1 MKTTVEASLL
11 PILRSRGQAEI
22 LCAVL
27 ANPNREWTLG
37 ELAMVSGQSLPTV
50 QREVERAELAALV
63 ESRRMG
69 RQRLVKAGPS
79 QIAIMLANLLMWSY
93 GPKFVIAEEFADIT
107 GIDRLFIFGSWAAR
121 YHGVDGYPPQDLDV
135 LVIGDANLSDVFRAA
150 HAASNKLQLEVN
162 PKLFSHTWWENKTG
176 SGFRMEIERRP
187 IVEIEVGDAKQSARG
202 TTGVLSPNFP
212 LSSAAYLQ

>member
-37 ELAMVSGQSLPTV
+37 ELAKVSGQSLPTV

-63 ESRRMG
+63 ESRRLG

-79 QIAIMLANLLMWSY
+79 QIAIMLANLLLWSY
-93 GPKFVIAEEFADIT
+93 GPKFVIAEEFAGIK

-187 IVEIEVGDAKQSARG
+187 IVEIEVGDAKQSTAKVKRDR
-202 TTGVLSPNFP
+202 
-212 LSSAAYLQ
+212 AKH

>member
-37 ELAMVSGQSLPTV
+37 ELAKVSGQSLPTV

-63 ESRRMG
+63 ESRRLG

-79 QIAIMLANLLMWSY
+79 QIAIMLANLLLWSY
-93 GPKFVIAEEFADIT
+93 GPKFVIAEEFAGIK

-187 IVEIEVGDAKQSARG
+187 IVEIEVGDEKQSARG
-202 TTGVLSPNFP
+202 TTGARKSRK
-212 LSSAAYLQ
+212 A

>member
-37 ELAMVSGQSLPTV
+37 ELAKVSGQSVPTV

-63 ESRRMG
+63 ESRRLG

-79 QIAIMLANLLMWSY
+79 QIAIMLANLLLWSY
-93 GPKFVIAEEFADIT
+93 GPKFVIAEEFAGIK

-202 TTGVLSPNFP
+202 TAGARKSRK
-212 LSSAAYLQ
+212 A

>member
-37 ELAMVSGQSLPTV
+37 ELARVSGQSLPTV

-79 QIAIMLANLLMWSY
+79 QIAIQLANLLLWSY
-93 GPKFVIAEEFADIT
+93 GPKFVIAEEFAGIK

-121 YHGVDGYPPQDLDV
+121 YHGVDGYPPQDLDI

-187 IVEIEVGDAKQSARG
+187 IVEIEVGDEKQSARK
-202 TTGVLSPNFP
+202 TTGARKSRK
-212 LSSAAYLQ
+212 A

>member
-1 MKTTVEASLL
+1 MSDIVHFMKSTVEASLL

-37 ELAMVSGQSLPTV
+37 ELAKVSGQSLPTV
-50 QREVERAELAALV
+50 QREIERAELAALV

-93 GPKFVIAEEFADIT
+93 GPKFVIAEEFAGIK

-202 TTGVLSPNFP
+202 TAGARKSRK
-212 LSSAAYLQ
+212 A

>member
-37 ELAMVSGQSLPTV
+37 ELAKVSGQSLPTV

-79 QIAIMLANLLMWSY
+79 QIAIQLANLLLWSY
-93 GPKFVIAEEFADIT
+93 GPKFVIAEEFAGIK

-121 YHGVDGYPPQDLDV
+121 YSGIEGYPPQDIDV

-187 IVEIEVGDAKQSARG
+187 IVEIEVGDEKQSARK
-202 TTGVLSPNFP
+202 TTGARKSRK
-212 LSSAAYLQ
+212 A

>member
-37 ELAMVSGQSLPTV
+37 ELAKVSGQSLPTV

-79 QIAIMLANLLMWSY
+79 QIAIMLANLLLWSY
-93 GPKFVIAEEFADIT
+93 GPKFVIAEEFAGIK

-121 YHGVDGYPPQDLDV
+121 YHGVDGYPPQDLDI

-176 SGFRMEIERRP
+176 SGFRQEIDRRP
-187 IVEIEVGDAKQSARG
+187 IVEIEVRSAKSSTENAE
-202 TTGVLSPNFP
+202 GVRVRRN
-212 LSSAAYLQ
+212 

>member
-1 MKTTVEASLL
+1 MSDIVHFMKTTVEASLL

-37 ELAMVSGQSLPTV
+37 ELAKVSGQSLPTV

-79 QIAIMLANLLMWSY
+79 QIAIMLANLLLWSY

-202 TTGVLSPNFP
+202 TAGARKSRK
-212 LSSAAYLQ
+212 A

>member
-1 MKTTVEASLL
+1 LSDIVHFMKTTVEASLL

-37 ELAMVSGQSLPTV
+37 ELAKVSGQSLPTV

-79 QIAIMLANLLMWSY
+79 QIAIMLANLLLWSY
-93 GPKFVIAEEFADIT
+93 GPKFVIAEEFAGIK

-187 IVEIEVGDAKQSARG
+187 IVEIEVGDAKQSTQKTAKTR
-202 TTGVLSPNFP
+202 VKRK
-212 LSSAAYLQ
+212 

>member
-37 ELAMVSGQSLPTV
+37 ELAKVSGQSLPTV

-79 QIAIMLANLLMWSY
+79 QIAIQLANLLLWSY
-93 GPKFVIAEEFADIT
+93 GPKFVIAEEFAGIK

-121 YHGVDGYPPQDLDV
+121 YHGVDGYPPQDLDI

-187 IVEIEVGDAKQSARG
+187 IVEIEVGDEKQSARK
-202 TTGVLSPNFP
+202 TTGARKSRV
-212 LSSAAYLQ
+212 

>member
-37 ELAMVSGQSLPTV
+37 ELAKVSGQSLPTV

-79 QIAIMLANLLMWSY
+79 QIAIQLANLLLWSY
-93 GPKFVIAEEFADIT
+93 GPKFVVAEEFAGIK

-202 TTGVLSPNFP
+202 TAGARKSRK
-212 LSSAAYLQ
+212 A

>member
-37 ELAMVSGQSLPTV
+37 ELAKVSGQSLPTV

-79 QIAIMLANLLMWSY
+79 QIAIQLANLLLWSY
-93 GPKFVIAEEFADIT
+93 GPKFVIAEEFAGIK

-162 PKLFSHTWWENKTG
+162 PKLFSHTWWENRTG

-202 TTGVLSPNFP
+202 TTGARKSRK
-212 LSSAAYLQ
+212 A

>member
-79 QIAIMLANLLMWSY
+79 QIAIMLANLLLWSY

-187 IVEIEVGDAKQSARG
+187 IVEIEVGDEKQSARK
-202 TTGVLSPNFP
+202 TTGARKSRK
-212 LSSAAYLQ
+212 A

>member
-1 MKTTVEASLL
+1 MSDIVHFMKTTVEASLL

-79 QIAIMLANLLMWSY
+79 QIAIMLANLLLWSY

-202 TTGVLSPNFP
+202 TAGARKSRK
-212 LSSAAYLQ
+212 A

>member
-1 MKTTVEASLL
+1 VKTTVEASLL

-37 ELAMVSGQSLPTV
+37 ELAKVSGQSLPTV

-79 QIAIMLANLLMWSY
+79 QIAIMLANLLLWSY
-93 GPKFVIAEEFADIT
+93 GPKFVIAEEFAGIK

-121 YHGVDGYPPQDLDV
+121 YHGVDGYPPQDLDI

-187 IVEIEVGDAKQSARG
+187 IVEIEVGDEKQSARK
-202 TTGVLSPNFP
+202 TTGARKSRK
-212 LSSAAYLQ
+212 A

>member
-37 ELAMVSGQSLPTV
+37 ELAKVSGQSLPTV

-79 QIAIMLANLLMWSY
+79 QIAIMLANLLLWSY
-93 GPKFVIAEEFADIT
+93 GPKFVIAEEFAGIK

-121 YHGVDGYPPQDLDV
+121 YHGVDGYPPQDLDI

-187 IVEIEVGDAKQSARG
+187 IVEIEVRSAK
-202 TTGVLSPNFP
+202 
-212 LSSAAYLQ
+212 SSTEK